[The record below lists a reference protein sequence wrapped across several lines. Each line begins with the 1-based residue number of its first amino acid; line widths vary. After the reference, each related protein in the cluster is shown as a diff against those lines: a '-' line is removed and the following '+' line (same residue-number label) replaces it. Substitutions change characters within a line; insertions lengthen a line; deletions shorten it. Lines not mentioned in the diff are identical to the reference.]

1 MGPLESI
8 IGMIPGVGKAL
19 KGIQIDETGIVRVEA
34 IIQSMT
40 PKERQNPDI
49 IDGSRKRRIA
59 DGSGNSVQH
68 INQLLKQFVAMRK
81 MIKNMSKMK
90 FKNLPRGAFP
100 FQM

>member
-1 MGPLESI
+1 
-8 IGMIPGVGKAL
+8 MIPGAGKAL
-19 KGIQIDETGIVRVEA
+19 KGVSVDESGIVRVEA

-40 PKERQNPDI
+40 PKERRNPEI

-68 INQLLKQFVAMRK
+68 INQLLKQFVGMRK
-81 MIKNMSKMK
+81 MIKNMNKMK
-90 FKNLPRGAFP
+90 FKNLPKGSSP